1 MSNPV
6 LIIVVILG
14 LAAAL
19 LIAWIV
25 RLQRKSRELEK
36 TLDYSK
42 MKEWKDDEDD

>member
-1 MSNPV
+1 MSSPV
-6 LIIVVILG
+6 LIIAVILG

-25 RLQRKSRELEK
+25 RLQRKSRAIEK

-42 MKEWKDDEDD
+42 IKEWKDDEDD

>member
-1 MSNPV
+1 MSNPIV
-6 LIIVVILG
+6 IIFAILG

-25 RLQRKSRELEK
+25 RLQRKSRAIEK

-42 MKEWKDDEDD
+42 MKEWKDDDDD

>member
-1 MSNPV
+1 MSHPIV
-6 LIIVVILG
+6 IIVVILG

-25 RLQRKSRELEK
+25 RLQRKSRAIEK

-42 MKEWKDDEDD
+42 MKEWKDDDDD

>member
-1 MSNPV
+1 MSNPL

-25 RLQRKSRELEK
+25 RLQRKSRALEK
-36 TLDYSK
+36 TIDYSK
-42 MKEWKDDEDD
+42 MKEWKDDD

>member
-1 MSNPV
+1 MSNPI
-6 LIIVVILG
+6 LIIAIILG

-25 RLQRKSRELEK
+25 HLQRRSREIEK

-42 MKEWKDDEDD
+42 MKEWKDDED